1 MAPRSSLCRMR
12 RSYVGEAE
20 RWKFPE
26 LFRCRHQRTGALTIQ
41 LLKAFYNA
49 EVWSW
54 LVRLAEIGVIRW
66 LPEVGVILRLAGV
79 GVIRWLAEDD
89 NLDQQLLH
97 HCGPIV
103 HNIVQYA
110 VLHLQPRYYFTH
122 LFTSIEY
129 KKIIYF

>member
-1 MAPRSSLCRMR
+1 MDCF
-12 RSYVGEAE
+12 GNEA
-20 RWKFPE
+20 
-26 LFRCRHQRTGALTIQ
+26 IQ

-54 LVRLAEIGVIRW
+54 MVRLAEVGVIRW
-66 LPEVGVILRLAGV
+66 LPEVGVILWLAEV

-103 HNIVQYA
+103 HNIV
-110 VLHLQPRYYFTH
+110 LHLQPRYYFTH
-122 LFTSIEY
+122 LRTSNEQ
-129 KKIIYF
+129 